1 MLPLEVLK
9 VIFGAVSRAD
19 LEALMLVNAL
29 FRDIVVRDFNKVPL
43 RCIEHL
49 GVYDGHDYEFI
60 FTILSDRNYR
70 TRRVN
75 TLTATTPKNLDIGLI
90 PSVKGEE
97 LFNILL
103 PHSEAWRS
111 GRVES
116 PREFATPTLFE
127 SVFSELLF
135 CKRMHVATFECP
147 LDRPFLSLPAVRE
160 CSELHVERAHRNLT
174 LTEVTEWLNVDST
187 SSEPRRMRVSSDVC
201 DFVVTD
207 LLHLLKAD
215 FAKSKKIVL
224 YRIDYVLYVP
234 YAGDPADNVVNTAT
248 SELLDIGFL
257 PLATFRTIRAERK
270 LIEE

>member
-1 MLPLEVLK
+1 M
-9 VIFGAVSRAD
+9 
-19 LEALMLVNAL
+19 
-29 FRDIVVRDFNKVPL
+29 
-43 RCIEHL
+43 
-49 GVYDGHDYEFI
+49 
-60 FTILSDRNYR
+60 
-70 TRRVN
+70 
-75 TLTATTPKNLDIGLI
+75 
-90 PSVKGEE
+90 KGEE

-207 LLHLLKAD
+207 LLHLLKAVGVG
-215 FAKSKKIVL
+215 FSVEQYSGFSQFYL
-224 YRIDYVLYVP
+224 YIRIPGILFFRK
-234 YAGDPADNVVNTAT
+234 
-248 SELLDIGFL
+248 FL
-257 PLATFRTIRAERK
+257 N
-270 LIEE
+270 